1 MDRSVPLVVAAT
13 PNKGDGVLTRK
24 LQFFVDGEWR
34 DTESSEYMPV
44 TNSSTGE
51 VMAEAPKC
59 TAAEVNE
66 AVAAAAAAY
75 PAWRDTPLPARV
87 QVMCQFKQ
95 LVERELN
102 ELAVLLAK
110 EMGKNLAE
118 ARGDDDGYIAWLSEH
133 PDGYAS
139 GHRDRRT

>member
-1 MDRSVPLVVAAT
+1 MT
-13 PNKGDGVLTRK
+13 PTK

-66 AVAAAAAAY
+66 AVAAAGAAY

-87 QVMCQFKQ
+87 QVMFQFKQ
-95 LVERELN
+95 LVEARARRARRSARERDGQ
-102 ELAVLLAK
+102 EPGRGARRR
-110 EMGKNLAE
+110 AE
-118 ARGDDDGYIAWLSEH
+118 GD
-133 PDGYAS
+133 
-139 GHRDRRT
+139 